1 METSKVATNQCMVIT
16 ALLFAMLKECADHFE
31 NSDDSPVIR
40 NDIREFCSRNADTI
54 ADLGLELMELLD
66 EAVDFL
72 IKKNESAN
80 GLLLYLLESRKQV
93 QQAGEK
99 GLKSVAAE

>member
-1 METSKVATNQCMVIT
+1 METSKMAKYQCMIVT

-54 ADLGLELMELLD
+54 ADLGMELIELLD
-66 EAVDFL
+66 EVMEFL
-72 IKKNESAN
+72 VESASAN
-80 GLLLYLLESRKQV
+80 ELLLSLLEYRKQA

-99 GLKSVAAE
+99 GLKSVAVE

>member
-1 METSKVATNQCMVIT
+1 METSKTAGHQCMIVT

-54 ADLGLELMELLD
+54 ADLGMELIELLD
-66 EAVDFL
+66 EAMEFL
-72 IKKNESAN
+72 MESESAN
-80 GLLLYLLESRKQV
+80 GLLLYLLESRNRFSRRERKV
-93 QQAGEK
+93 
-99 GLKSVAAE
+99 

>member
-54 ADLGLELMELLD
+54 ADLGMELIELLD
-66 EAVDFL
+66 EVMEFL
-72 IKKNESAN
+72 AESESAN
-80 GLLLYLLESRKQV
+80 RLLLDLLESRKQV

-99 GLKSVAAE
+99 GLKSVAIE